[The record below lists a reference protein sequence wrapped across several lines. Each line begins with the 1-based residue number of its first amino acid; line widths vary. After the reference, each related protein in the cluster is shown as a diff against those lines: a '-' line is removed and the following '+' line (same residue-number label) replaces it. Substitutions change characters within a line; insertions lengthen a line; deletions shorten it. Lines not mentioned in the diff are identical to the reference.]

1 MSARGRS
8 LHRRLMAQGD
18 QPEIRWSG
26 GGDATPATVEQAVEK
41 FTQSEQFQQ
50 MSAEDQRRWRAK
62 AESTARR
69 AVSEGRD
76 PITGKKVAPPGAAP
90 PGKPPTARQR
100 AVIDVIAKSI
110 SARGYPPTVREI
122 GKALGMRSPNAV
134 QQHIDALR
142 KKGLL
147 RRPSRLEH
155 RVSVPEAFDP
165 TTAPDSPWKVTPR
178 CEPKLT
184 TTASERIFP
193 CAEALEKAG
202 RLEPGAAGW
211 NTLMAQS
218 AALICVGQATQ
229 AVDLAANGQCGK
241 AERAFKQTEGPF
253 TYLRKL
259 GLL

>member
-1 MSARGRS
+1 
-8 LHRRLMAQGD
+8 MAQAD
-18 QPEIRWSG
+18 PTAARVQ
-26 GGDATPATVEQAVEK
+26 QAVEK
-41 FTQSEQFQQ
+41 LKRDADFQQ
-50 MSAEDQRRWRAK
+50 MSPAEQRRWLAK
-62 AESTARR
+62 VREIESAPPP
-69 AVSEGRD
+69 G
-76 PITGKKVAPPGAAP
+76 GGAPPGKPPFTIRWSPPGGP

-100 AVIDVIAKSI
+100 AVLDVIAKSI
-110 SARGYPPTVREI
+110 STRGYPPTVREI
-122 GKALGMRSPNAV
+122 GKVLGMRSPNAV

-147 RRPSRLEH
+147 RRVRRSEH
-155 RVSVPEAFDP
+155 RASVPESFEP
-165 TTAPDSPWKVTPR
+165 TEAPDSPWKVTPR

-202 RLEPGAAGW
+202 RLEPGGAGW
-211 NTLMAQS
+211 GTTMAQS
-218 AALICVGQATQ
+218 AALICVGRATQ

-241 AERAFKQTEGPF
+241 AERAFNQSEGPF